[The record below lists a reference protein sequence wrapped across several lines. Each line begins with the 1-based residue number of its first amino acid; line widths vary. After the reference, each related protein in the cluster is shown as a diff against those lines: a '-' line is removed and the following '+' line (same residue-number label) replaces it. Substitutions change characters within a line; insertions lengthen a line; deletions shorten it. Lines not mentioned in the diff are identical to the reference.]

1 MRPEELKD
9 EISRLALS
17 EKLLLVE
24 DIWNSIA
31 ADNAELPLLE
41 WKKKVFDQRY
51 KDYKE
56 ENLDLHDW
64 EVIHKKLRE
73 NHK

>member
-1 MRPEELKD
+1 MKPEELKD

-17 EKLLLVE
+17 EKLLLAE

-31 ADNAELPLLE
+31 ADNSELPLPE
-41 WKKKVFDQRY
+41 WQREVLDQRY

-56 ENLDLHDW
+56 GKLGLHDW
-64 EVIHKKLRE
+64 EVVHKKLRE